1 MAIHNTLA
9 VFGLATAVALSSCGG
24 KGKSDADA
32 EKARQDSL
40 AAVEQAR
47 LDSIA
52 AANAPVNVVETAM
65 KDERFTT
72 LVELISAAGLVETLS
87 DTTKN
92 FTVFAPTNEAF
103 AALDAAELEALKT
116 DLKRRQDLTDILTY
130 HVVSGRLSAGDLAN
144 YTELDALDEKVV
156 QVKVAEG
163 STMVGGANVVEA
175 DIAATNGILHV
186 VDAVMTPPAKKGK
199 AKAPKVVDPT
209 PNVNVEVDRST
220 NEGGTTRG
228 GQPTGRTGDGS
239 NNTAPTGRTGDGT
252 NNTAPTSRGGN

>member
-24 KGKSDADA
+24 KGTSDADA

-65 KDERFTT
+65 KDERFST
-72 LVELISAAGLVETLS
+72 LVELITAAGLVETLS

-103 AALDAAELEALKT
+103 AAIDAAELEALKN

-144 YTELDALDEKVV
+144 YTELDALDEKVI
-156 QVKVAEG
+156 QVKVSEG

-186 VDAVMTPPAKKGK
+186 VDAVMAPPAKKGK
-199 AKAPKVVDPT
+199 AAAPKVVDPA
-209 PNVNVEVDRST
+209 PNVEVSVDKGT
-220 NEGGTTRG
+220 NEGSSTRG
-228 GQPTGRTGDGS
+228 SQPTGRTGSGS
-239 NNTAPTGRTGDGT
+239 TNTAPTGRTGSGSQ
-252 NNTAPTSRGGN
+252 NTAPTQRGGN